1 MEEAIGLRVVR
12 QAPVVQTSD
21 SAIHRINHYPV
32 EKYQENRLHYLLD
45 RDLSTGQ
52 RYPPSEQLGPDDD
65 QFALEEIRQARNFK
79 YLFKCS

>member
-1 MEEAIGLRVVR
+1 MGEAIGLRVVR

-21 SAIHRINHYPV
+21 SAIHRINHYPAD
-32 EKYQENRLHYLLD
+32 KYQENRLHYPLD

-52 RYPPSEQLGPDDD
+52 RYPPSEQLGQDDD
-65 QFALEEIRQARNFK
+65 QFALEEIHQARNFK